1 MMDAITSCLTQKV
14 SVTVNV
20 FYSSDGDFRSL
31 FKCTLVLIT
40 WMSNPT
46 RPQANNHANLA
57 HFLSRIGVGPSDA
70 IPPGD
75 CSPSQIVPSPPTTFL
90 QAAFSVVRCAGREQ
104 NMMTM
109 GRAGTFRFITRPPR
123 LTRFFYLSKKNG
135 ISLLNWIPTVQSSL
149 WWKKIGQ
156 SIWIPFHIP
165 SLCDQVTQL

>member
-1 MMDAITSCLTQKV
+1 
-14 SVTVNV
+14 
-20 FYSSDGDFRSL
+20 
-31 FKCTLVLIT
+31 
-40 WMSNPT
+40 MSNST
-46 RPQANNHANLA
+46 RPQTNNHANLA

-70 IPPGD
+70 YPPGD

-135 ISLLNWIPTVQSSL
+135 ISLLN
-149 WWKKIGQ
+149 
-156 SIWIPFHIP
+156 
-165 SLCDQVTQL
+165 